1 MIRRLSLAFG
11 LSVLLLAAPRAV
23 RAQESGLPMGSTP
36 PAAALQT
43 LDGRAVDLAQ
53 LVGRGPAVVEFWATW
68 CENCEQ
74 LLPTLQ
80 RSYATYGR
88 RVKFIG
94 VSVSVNQSVR
104 RVQLH
109 VARYQVPGLQ
119 LYDAR
124 GAASGAWDV
133 PATSYVV
140 VIGKSGKVVYTGLG
154 GTQDLDAAIR
164 KAL

>member
-1 MIRRLSLAFG
+1 MKIRH
-11 LSVLLLAAPRAV
+11 LLAVLAV
-23 RAQESGLPMGSTP
+23 ACLARPGALRAQESGIPVGDRAR
-36 PAAALQT
+36 PAMLQT
-43 LDGRAVDLAQ
+43 LDGRPVDLAQ
-53 LVGRGPAVVEFWATW
+53 LVGNGPAVVEFWATW

-80 RSYATYGR
+80 KSYATYGS

-94 VSVSVNQSVR
+94 VSVSVNQSLR

-109 VARYQVPGLQ
+109 VARYKVPGLQ
-119 LYDAR
+119 LYDVK
-124 GAASGAWDV
+124 GTASGAWDV

-140 VIGKSGKVVYTGLG
+140 VIGRNGKVVYTGVG
-154 GTQDLDAAIR
+154 GTQNLDAAIR